1 MHVGGK
7 SHGAQ
12 AEASFLASCRED
24 TRSWQLVGGGGG
36 GRWCTEAQRV
46 VVQHRSSHQAGLSG
60 EHGGITG
67 GAGALPHPG
76 LPQQP
81 DPDTELSRHLLL
93 SEPPPPPSDGS
104 NASVL
109 LGVNTAKRPAKAI
122 RWSIATES
130 LPKSQTLAGAG
141 DEDCSGQAQTL
152 SLLLV
157 VDHQSLSSYPW
168 LDGAGAA
175 PVCLAT

>member
-1 MHVGGK
+1 MGDG
-7 SHGAQ
+7 GAQ
-12 AEASFLASCRED
+12 RLREWWCSTDPVTRLACLGSMAAS
-24 TRSWQLVGGGGG
+24 Q
-36 GRWCTEAQRV
+36 
-46 VVQHRSSHQAGLSG
+46 G
-60 EHGGITG
+60 EQVHCLTQC
-67 GAGALPHPG
+67 PG

-93 SEPPPPPSDGS
+93 PEPPPPPSDGS

-109 LGVNTAKRPAKAI
+109 LGVNTAKRPAKAV

-157 VDHQSLSSYPW
+157 VDHQSLSSYPR